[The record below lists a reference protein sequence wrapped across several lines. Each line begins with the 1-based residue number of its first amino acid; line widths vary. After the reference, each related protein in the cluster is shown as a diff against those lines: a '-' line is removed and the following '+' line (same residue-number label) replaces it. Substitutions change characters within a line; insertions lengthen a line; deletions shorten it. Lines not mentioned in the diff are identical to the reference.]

1 MLMCICRTNYVIL
14 AQMYT
19 LVAFFFFF
27 LMIRRPPRS
36 TLFPYTTL
44 FRSQR
49 PGVDGGVLPHVQAV
63 TVEAVG
69 AHLSQQR
76 LHQGTPRVRRTD
88 GIQAVGN
95 HLEVTLELVGRG
107 VPGGVGFDPGSH
119 EADFQAERLVGV
131 AATRLVP

>member
-1 MLMCICRTNYVIL
+1 MHAPRGSGLVLFFIL
-14 AQMYT
+14 
-19 LVAFFFFF
+19 
-27 LMIRRPPRS
+27 RRPRTS

-44 FRSQR
+44 FRS
-49 PGVDGGVLPHVQAV
+49 HVQAV

-95 HLEVTLELVGRG
+95 QLEVTLELVGRG

-119 EADFQAERLVGV
+119 EADLQAERLVGV
-131 AATRLVP
+131 AATMLLPHARQLLAVP